1 MQLVIRNTELFP
13 VQVTFENDQVVNLG
27 PDDVL
32 TLSVGVGGG
41 VGIEEDRIQ
50 TRGIVPPET
59 AAMSDTN
66 PAASTLTEPTA
77 KTTDTPDQHDV
88 ARTDDSSRPDTLHTI

>member
-32 TLSVGVGGG
+32 TLSAGVGAG
-41 VGIEEDRIQ
+41 VVIEEDRIQ
-50 TRGIVPPET
+50 TRGIAPPEQNM
-59 AAMSDTN
+59 ADNDA
-66 PAASTLTEPTA
+66 AASGLTEPTTQ
-77 KTTDTPDQHDV
+77 TTDTPDQHDV
-88 ARTDDSSRPDTLHTI
+88 ATRDDSSRPDTLHTM